1 MSAAAPP
8 ADRIFTRPPHFSVHL
23 RAGRRLRWSGA
34 AGSGYAALLLLRGSM
49 RWRASPSEADA
60 AGAGEGVGRLTAAA
74 KLTAGSR
81 REAAGGSRGK
91 AAGGPRGKAAGD
103 SPGKAAGDSGGKAAG
118 DSGDA
123 GAEAESG
130 EVAAAAALLSAPGDS
145 LAAASAG
152 AAEYVLVQL
161 SPVFVADCAARAG
174 LARTDLVV
182 TFRARAVAGDERL
195 ARLARDLAEEL
206 REEAAGQGL
215 VVGALVEQA
224 LVHLLRRYANLRRSA
239 HLELSRAGLV
249 DRRLRLAVE
258 LMHAR
263 LDRDLSLEEIAAA
276 AHLSPFHFAR
286 LFKKLTGATP
296 HAYLASLRAARA
308 QQLLAET
315 DLPVTEVGARV
326 GYMSSSHFARAFR
339 QATGLSPS
347 AYRKALV
354 RG

>member
-1 MSAAAPP
+1 MSP
-8 ADRIFTRPPHFSVHL
+8 AEQTPDRIYTRPPHFSVHL

-34 AGSGYAALLLLRGSM
+34 PHTDYAALLLLGGRLRWHAAGSEDAEEKVQKEDSA
-49 RWRASPSEADA
+49 ASSSSNPADA
-60 AGAGEGVGRLTAAA
+60 STTFARSGEI
-74 KLTAGSR
+74 
-81 REAAGGSRGK
+81 
-91 AAGGPRGKAAGD
+91 
-103 SPGKAAGDSGGKAAG
+103 SPG
-118 DSGDA
+118 
-123 GAEAESG
+123 
-130 EVAAAAALLSAPGDS
+130 AALLAAPGDALS
-145 LAAASAG
+145 AASAG
-152 AAEYVLVQL
+152 GAEFVILQL

-174 LARTDLVV
+174 LSRTDLVV
-182 TFRARAVAGDERL
+182 TFRTREVVGDERL
-195 ARLARDLAEEL
+195 ARLARDLSEEL

-249 DRRLRLAVE
+249 DRRIRLAVE
-258 LMHAR
+258 LMHAH
-263 LDRDLSLEEIAAA
+263 LDRDLTLEEIASA

-308 QQLLAET
+308 QALLAKT

-339 QATGLSPS
+339 QATGISPS

>member
-1 MSAAAPP
+1 MSP
-8 ADRIFTRPPHFSVHL
+8 AEHTPDRIYTRPPHFSVHL

-34 AGSGYAALLLLRGSM
+34 PHTDYAALLLLGGRL
-49 RWRASPSEADA
+49 RWRAAGSEATEDSATTSKAGKDDRKEDSTAAATSNSADALTTFAESGEISPGAALLAAPGDALSA
-60 AGAGEGVGRLTAAA
+60 AGAG
-74 KLTAGSR
+74 
-81 REAAGGSRGK
+81 
-91 AAGGPRGKAAGD
+91 
-103 SPGKAAGDSGGKAAG
+103 
-118 DSGDA
+118 
-123 GAEAESG
+123 
-130 EVAAAAALLSAPGDS
+130 
-145 LAAASAG
+145 
-152 AAEYVLVQL
+152 AAEFVILQL

-174 LARTDLVV
+174 LSRTDLVV
-182 TFRARAVAGDERL
+182 AFRTREVVGDERL
-195 ARLARDLAEEL
+195 ARLARDLSEEL

-215 VVGALVEQA
+215 VVGALVEQT

-249 DRRLRLAVE
+249 DRRIRLAVE
-258 LMHAR
+258 LMHAH
-263 LDRDLSLEEIAAA
+263 LDRDLALEEIASA

-308 QQLLAET
+308 QALLAET

-339 QATGLSPS
+339 QATGISPR